1 MITLFLFL
9 LSAGGI
15 ITLLAV
21 YIRGNARLRRAEAA
35 LALDNTLLQATLD
48 CCREGILALSPD
60 GQVLAH
66 NRNFLDH
73 FGCPDL
79 KIGGETTVDQL
90 RRLED
95 GRIFGFLDDF
105 LPKLQGDRTIAPRLR
120 NSSMSIGKRSLS
132 VFGSPLRGGGSVI
145 VSFDET
151 SRIQSEAVMRQSQK
165 MDAIGHLTGGVA
177 HDFNNMLQIV
187 GANLSLLERDIA
199 GNPGALRRLKNAEAG
214 VRRGALL
221 TRQLLA
227 FARRLPLEPR
237 PVDLGRIL
245 RETTALLRQ
254 TLGEQIEI
262 ETVVAGGLWNT
273 LVDPSQVENAILN
286 MAINARDA
294 MPQGGKLTIELSNA
308 QLDEAYAAGQVEV
321 QPGQYVMLAITDTG
335 VGIPADLAERVFEPF
350 FTTKP
355 EGQGTGLGLSQVFG
369 FVKQSG
375 GHIKLYSEPGQG
387 TTFKVYLPRTKLADQ
402 VDNHLDGTAPL
413 GGSETVLL
421 VEDDPNVRS
430 AAVDLL
436 NDLGYSVL
444 QAANAEAALAVL
456 TSSVAIDLL
465 FTDVVMPGA
474 LSSRELARRAA
485 ELRPDMAILFTSG
498 YTAKSIV
505 HGGHLDDGV
514 SLISKPHGRDELAAK
529 IRSVLQARPAAV
541 LSDRVGLRAAT
552 TVASTGAGGRRV
564 LVVDDDALVRLGTLD
579 MLEQLGYRAEEAED
593 AEMALARL
601 AKWPQLDVILV
612 DLGLPGMSG
621 RDLIVELR
629 RRHPLLRII
638 IASGQSPSGRPHDR
652 DSGEGIGALEK
663 PFLPRD
669 LNDALDRAIRGA
681 GGQNT

>member
-1 MITLFLFL
+1 M
-9 LSAGGI
+9 
-15 ITLLAV
+15 
-21 YIRGNARLRRAEAA
+21 
-35 LALDNTLLQATLD
+35 
-48 CCREGILALSPD
+48 
-60 GQVLAH
+60 
-66 NRNFLDH
+66 
-73 FGCPDL
+73 
-79 KIGGETTVDQL
+79 
-90 RRLED
+90 
-95 GRIFGFLDDF
+95 
-105 LPKLQGDRTIAPRLR
+105 
-120 NSSMSIGKRSLS
+120 
-132 VFGSPLRGGGSVI
+132 
-145 VSFDET
+145 
-151 SRIQSEAVMRQSQK
+151 
-165 MDAIGHLTGGVA
+165 
-177 HDFNNMLQIV
+177 
-187 GANLSLLERDIA
+187 
-199 GNPGALRRLKNAEAG
+199 
-214 VRRGALL
+214 
-221 TRQLLA
+221 
-227 FARRLPLEPR
+227 
-237 PVDLGRIL
+237 
-245 RETTALLRQ
+245 
-254 TLGEQIEI
+254 
-262 ETVVAGGLWNT
+262 
-273 LVDPSQVENAILN
+273 
-286 MAINARDA
+286 
-294 MPQGGKLTIELSNA
+294 
-308 QLDEAYAAGQVEV
+308 
-321 QPGQYVMLAITDTG
+321 
-335 VGIPADLAERVFEPF
+335 
-350 FTTKP
+350 
-355 EGQGTGLGLSQVFG
+355 FG

-514 SLISKPHGRDELAAK
+514 SLISKPHGRDELAEK